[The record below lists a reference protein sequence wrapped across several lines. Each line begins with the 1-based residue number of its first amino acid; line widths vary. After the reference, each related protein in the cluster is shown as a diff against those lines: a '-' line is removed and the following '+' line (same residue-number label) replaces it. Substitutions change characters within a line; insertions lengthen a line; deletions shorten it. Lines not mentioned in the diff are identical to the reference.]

1 MPKRTQGVKTQTQQK
16 QKAQTKHLKPYNL
29 SPARVKALEVLSK
42 VRERDAYA
50 QELITSLIDTSNLS
64 KEDRAFA
71 TLLVRGVVSTE
82 GTLDEV
88 LNRAL
93 RSPNDIK
100 SDVRDAL
107 RISTYELL
115 MLHKEPYAVVD
126 QGVDLVRYVQ
136 PKASR
141 LSNAVL
147 RKVVAQVKE
156 FPFGD
161 PRTDLAAFARLHAFP
176 LWLTKLL
183 VADMGPQNARDFMAA
198 SNEPAPI
205 YVSAN
210 VARAIQKDVLKVL
223 QECGAKPSL
232 VEISGITL
240 PNCWKLS
247 GDRPLVH
254 DTVQKLFSEGKLLV
268 SDAAAQAVAHLV
280 LPHKK
285 PSSFLEIGAG
295 RGTKTIL
302 IQNNALL
309 RWGSQIEHYATLDNH
324 AFKSNLLRQRTATY
338 GIQVERTVTGD
349 ATNLDVV
356 IPNEQFDAVFID
368 APCSGL
374 GTLRR
379 HPEIRWRLKREG
391 IDELAQTGLNMLI
404 SAASHVVVGGTLAY
418 ATCTVT
424 HLENRQV
431 VEAFLESEAGKGF
444 ELVPPVFSDD
454 VSLCDAS
461 LSKPMEASSQGA
473 LVFETR
479 LSPGSCDAHFAVVLK
494 RIK

>member
-1 MPKRTQGVKTQTQQK
+1 MPKRIQGVKTQTQQR
-16 QKAQTKHLKPYNL
+16 QKGQTKHLKPRNL
-29 SPARVKALEVLSK
+29 SPARVKALEVLAE
-42 VRERDAYA
+42 VRKRNAYA
-50 QELITSLIDTSNLS
+50 QELITSYIDTSNLS

-71 TLLVRGVVSTE
+71 TLLVLGVVSTE

-93 RSPNDIK
+93 HDPDDIK
-100 SDVRDAL
+100 TDVRDAL

-115 MLHKEPYAVVD
+115 MLRKEPYAVVD
-126 QGVDLVRYVQ
+126 QGVELVRYVQ

-141 LSNAVL
+141 LANAVL

-156 FPFGD
+156 FPFGN
-161 PRTDLAAFARLHAFP
+161 PRTDLAAFARSYAFP

-183 VADMGPQNARDFMAA
+183 VADMGPENARDFMVA

-210 VARAIQKDVLKVL
+210 VARATQKDVLSVL
-223 QECGAKPSL
+223 QECGSEPSEVDIAGL
-232 VEISGITL
+232 KL

-247 GDRPLVH
+247 GERPLAYGA
-254 DTVQKLFSEGKLLV
+254 VQELFTEGKLLV
-268 SDAAAQAVAHLV
+268 SDAAAQAVAQLV
-280 LPHKK
+280 LPEEK
-285 PSSFLEIGAG
+285 PATFLEIGAG

-302 IQNNALL
+302 LQNNALL
-309 RWGSQIEHYATLDNH
+309 RWGSQIEQYVTLDNH
-324 AFKSNLLRQRTATY
+324 AFKSNLLRQRATAY

-349 ATNLDVV
+349 ATNLNAV
-356 IPNEQFDAVFID
+356 IPNELFDVVFID

-379 HPEIRWRLKREG
+379 HPEIRWRLKLEA
-391 IDELAQTGLNMLI
+391 IDELAQTGLDMLK

-424 HLENRQV
+424 HCENRQV
-431 VEAFLESEAGKGF
+431 IKAFLESKEGKGF
-444 ELVPPVFSDD
+444 ELMPLVFSNG
-454 VSLCDAS
+454 VSLSDAP
-461 LSKPMEASSQGA
+461 LRKFAERPSQDSRF
-473 LVFETR
+473 FETR
-479 LSPGSCDAHFAVVLK
+479 LSPGSSDAHFAVVLN
-494 RIK
+494 RIS